1 MIPDSQLHRF
11 FHKKESAE
19 DYLAIRVEE
28 LRQQLG
34 QRDAGQLAARIGVT
48 LMPIDGGRNAFELVV
63 WGREIRIEL
72 PEFAFYDVETGQL
85 LSVFDQA
92 MLAYYL
98 VGTDGMPLTGQWIS
112 FTDLQDGK
120 FYTQAFQGYTGGELA
135 KLVGDD
141 IGKLGTAAEQI
152 GGIQVAF
159 GDAAFAFQ
167 PLPNV
172 AMLVTCW
179 LGDEDFPSSYRV
191 LFDANL
197 NNHIPTEAAAILG
210 SGLTRRLKKS
220 FNSL

>member
-1 MIPDSQLHRF
+1 MTPDSQLHRI

-28 LRQQLG
+28 LREALRQG
-34 QRDAGQLAARIGVT
+34 DAAQLAARIGVT
-48 LMPIDGGRNAFELVV
+48 LTPVDEGRRAFELLV
-63 WGREIRIEL
+63 WGKEIRVEL
-72 PEFAFYDVETGQL
+72 PAYDFYDVESGQL

-92 MLAYYL
+92 MLAHYL
-98 VGTDGMPLTGQWIS
+98 AGTDGMPLTGTWVS

-120 FYTQAFQGYTGGELA
+120 FYTQAFQGYTGSELA
-135 KLVGDD
+135 KLIGDD
-141 IGKLGTAAEQI
+141 IDKLAAAAQQI
-152 GGIQVAF
+152 GGIQVDF

-179 LGDEDFPSSYRV
+179 LGDEDFPSSYRI

-220 FNSL
+220 FNTL